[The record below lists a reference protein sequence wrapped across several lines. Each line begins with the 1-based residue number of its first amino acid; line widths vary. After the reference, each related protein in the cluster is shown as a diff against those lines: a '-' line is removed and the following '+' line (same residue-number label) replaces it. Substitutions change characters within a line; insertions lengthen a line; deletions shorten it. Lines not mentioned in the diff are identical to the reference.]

1 MKIAN
6 QYEGI
11 WDYTDTDVIRLERE
25 LEQLSV
31 EEELYEDLVVKI
43 KWVNGSALERSM
55 WLKLLY
61 FRTAHGQTIEDITI
75 CNNEANSYALAEEKC
90 IEECVKATESLQ
102 EINIANQKKIQ
113 ELSQLYMKAQKFP
126 LFIHQMSIDQYL
138 QKCDLFVKR
147 AEVYMQ
153 KNFKVQVSSCVRLR
167 STHI

>member
-1 MKIAN
+1 
-6 QYEGI
+6 
-11 WDYTDTDVIRLERE
+11 
-25 LEQLSV
+25 
-31 EEELYEDLVVKI
+31 
-43 KWVNGSALERSM
+43 M
-55 WLKLLY
+55 WFKLLN

-126 LFIHQMSIDQYL
+126 LFIHQMSLDQYL

-167 STHI
+167 SNHM